1 MAHSFKICYR
11 RLKPSDERQ
20 LIKFLYKQWQL
31 PGSAPKLAPEKLL
44 ARSYA
49 YELLRQQSR
58 TYIAETDGKIAGIIM
73 GRVLNNSGAAA
84 HSADQPQR
92 ARVTHASAAPPH
104 RAAVTHTT
112 AVHTAADSPRQV
124 VAAHA
129 AAAPY
134 RVAAALK
141 FTARRALI
149 LALMGVTEKGRG
161 YRVLLESL
169 DQADRQLTHSCEG
182 SFDGELVFFMVD
194 RHLRGIGIG
203 TSLLQLFHQYM
214 RRQGVRRIYVLTDTG
229 CDYDFYDRHEFSR
242 LRKQRVKLS
251 SERLEFTCYM
261 YQYVY

>member
-31 PGSAPKLAPEKLL
+31 PGSAPELAPEKLL

-49 YELLRQQSR
+49 YGLLGQQSR
-58 TYIAETDGKIAGIIM
+58 TYVAEADGKIAGIIM
-73 GRVLNNSGAAA
+73 GRAWK
-84 HSADQPQR
+84 
-92 ARVTHASAAPPH
+92 
-104 RAAVTHTT
+104 TT
-112 AVHTAADSPRQV
+112 
-124 VAAHA
+124 
-129 AAAPY
+129 
-134 RVAAALK
+134 AAALK
-141 FTARRALI
+141 FTARRAL
-149 LALMGVTEKGRG
+149 LQALMGVTEKGRG
-161 YRVLLESL
+161 CRVLLESL
-169 DQADRQLTHSCEG
+169 ELADRQLTHSCEG

-214 RRQGVRRIYVLTDTG
+214 RRQGARRIYVLTDTG

-242 LRKQRVKLS
+242 LKKQRIRLS
-251 SERLEFTCYM
+251 SQRLEFTCYM